1 MKDLQEIISMSL
13 LKDWRDHAYGLDD
26 RTPEGKEFWLNYF
39 QKEKA
44 IYEKLLSY
52 PKEIVSGTVKE
63 LAEEFDVSIELMIGF
78 LDGIEESLVSP
89 NHIDDLE
96 EDSKVSLA
104 YDPEKLYM
112 NMVGCNAEWLYT
124 LPQWDAIITEERRKE
139 LYKIEKSSKTV
150 VKPPKVGRNDP
161 CPCGSGK
168 KYKKCCGAN

>member
-1 MKDLQEIISMSL
+1 MSL

-44 IYEKLLSY
+44 IYEQLLED
-52 PKEIVSGTVKE
+52 PKQMVKGTVKE
-63 LAEEFDVSIELMIGF
+63 LAEKYDVSIELMVGF
-78 LDGIEESLVSP
+78 LDGIDDSLVIQ
-89 NHIDDLE
+89 NNIEEME
-96 EDSKVSLA
+96 EDTVVGLGFDA
-104 YDPEKLYM
+104 EKLYM

-124 LPQWDAIITEERRKE
+124 LPQWDKILTEERRKE
-139 LYKIEKSSKTV
+139 LYKIEKSSKTI

>member
-1 MKDLQEIISMSL
+1 MGL

-44 IYEKLLSY
+44 IYEQLLAD
-52 PKEIVSGTVKE
+52 PKNVVKGTVKE
-63 LAEEFDVSIELMIGF
+63 LAEKYDMTTELMIGF
-78 LDGIEESLVSP
+78 LDGIDESLLAS
-89 NHIDDLE
+89 NNLE
-96 EDSKVSLA
+96 EVTEDTEVSLDF
-104 YDPEKLYM
+104 DPDKLYM

-124 LPQWDAIITEERRKE
+124 LPEWDAILSKEKQKE
-139 LYKIEKSSKTV
+139 LYKTEKSSHTI

-168 KYKKCCGAN
+168 KYKKCCGANA